1 MRKKLEIV
9 LVFGLMVAI
18 TTLFVVHP
26 KEKISLKEKRTLAT
40 LPTLTW
46 DTYISGDFSKGIN
59 LYINDHFP
67 FRAEAVRL
75 TEAFRYNLGFR
86 LQNQEKIVVVGN
98 PKKILDPTVDSD
110 LDSLAQKTYLEGFEE
125 FDAGSVLILNG
136 KIYTQ
141 NSGDPAISPHFAKML
156 NVYADSLHGKA
167 RVFSV
172 VAPLSSAFIPLP
184 NYKRF
189 AIQNEKTLQAIQTNL
204 NPEVYFADVMGEMN
218 QHYNEY
224 LWFGSDHHWTGLG
237 AYYGYVAFCKSA
249 GILPVPL
256 NSMEKKERKGFLGT
270 LYELTRDQSVRD
282 NPDRVET
289 YIPPGIETK
298 AVFYN
303 AYDFKYPQLSKVF
316 CNSPNYSTFICG
328 DTPLMKITTNVKNG
342 KKIAVVKN
350 SMGNA
355 FVVYLISHYEQIY
368 VVDFRY
374 SKHNLLKIM
383 KEAQVN
389 DLVFAVGMYAAVS
402 RGTIGMMRNL
412 AYQKDQDY
420 DKILKQEEAQRILD
434 SIDGVQD
441 TVVVQNQ
448 NWFFNF

>member
-9 LVFGLMVAI
+9 LVFGLMVGI
-18 TTLFVVHP
+18 TTLFVIHP
-26 KEKISLKEKRTLAT
+26 KEKISLNEKRTLAT
-40 LPTLTW
+40 LPALTW
-46 DTYISGDFSKGIN
+46 ETYISGDFSKGIN

-67 FRAEAVRL
+67 FRAKAVRL
-75 TEAFRYNLGFR
+75 TEIFRYNLGFR
-86 LQNQEKIVVVGN
+86 FQNQEKIVVVGN
-98 PKKILDPTVDSD
+98 PKKNPDPTAPSN
-110 LDSLAQKTYLEGFEE
+110 LDSAAQKAYLEGFEE
-125 FDAGSVLILNG
+125 FDAGSLLILNG

-141 NSGDPAISPHFAKML
+141 NSGDPAISPYFAKML

-172 VAPLSSAFIPLP
+172 VAPLSSAYIPLP
-184 NYKRF
+184 NYERY
-189 AIQNEKTLQAIQTNL
+189 AIRNKETLQAIQTNL
-204 NPEVYFADVMGEMN
+204 NPKVYFADVMGEMN

-224 LWFGSDHHWTGLG
+224 LWYGSDHHWTGLG
-237 AYYGYVAFCKSA
+237 AYYGYVAFCKAA
-249 GILPVPL
+249 GITPVPL

-270 LYELTRDQSVRD
+270 LYELTRDQSVRE

-402 RGTIGMMRNL
+402 KGTIGMMRNL

-420 DKILKQEEAQRILD
+420 DKILKQEEDQRILD
-434 SIDGVQD
+434 SINGVQD
-441 TVVVQNQ
+441 TVMVQIQ
-448 NWFFNF
+448 N

>member
-9 LVFGLMVAI
+9 LVLGWMVAI
-18 TTLFVVHP
+18 TTLFVMSP
-26 KEKISLKEKRTLAT
+26 KQKISLSEKRTLAT
-40 LPTLTW
+40 LPALTW
-46 DTYISGDFSKGIN
+46 DNYLSGDFSKGIN

-75 TEAFRYNLGFR
+75 TEAFRYNLGFQ
-86 LQNQEKIVVVGN
+86 LQNQEKIVVVGK
-98 PKKILDPTVDSD
+98 PKKIPDSSAESD
-110 LDSLAQKTYLEGFEE
+110 LDSAAQKAYLEGFDE

-141 NSGDPAISPHFAKML
+141 NSGDPAISPYFAKML

-167 RVFSV
+167 RVFSA

-184 NYKRF
+184 NYERY
-189 AIQNEKTLQAIQTNL
+189 ALRNEETLQAIQKNL
-204 NPEVYFADVMGEMN
+204 NPGVYFADVLGEMK

-224 LWFGSDHHWTGLG
+224 LWYGSDHHWTGLG
-237 AYYGYVAFCKSA
+237 AYYGYVAYCKAA
-249 GILPVPL
+249 GITPVPL
-256 NSMEKKERKGFLGT
+256 SSMEKKERKGFLGT

-298 AVFYN
+298 AVYYN
-303 AYDFKYPQLSKVF
+303 AYDFKYPQLSKLF
-316 CNSPNYSTFICG
+316 CNAPNYSTFICG
-328 DTPLMKITTNVKNG
+328 DTPLMKITTNIKNG

-383 KEAQVN
+383 KEAQVD

-420 DKILKQEEAQRILD
+420 DEVLKQEEAQRILD
-434 SIDGVQD
+434 SISGVQD
-441 TVVVQNQ
+441 TVVVVQNQ
-448 NWFFNF
+448 N